1 MMDGNNYITFSRED
15 GSVQLNLIGRTLN
28 VTIVERNGQIIESD
42 FDVSDWPI
50 SAKCESLLVIGNYLK
65 TKSLNCM
72 ALDLRIDD
80 AFSDWI
86 KLQEMSRAQA
96 EIDLVPEALNRRL
109 TTPPGAWVLKIGSLI
124 FRKKTLEILENEVAD
139 FREECY
145 EALSHGK
152 IWRYRMLVV
161 IYNALFLAKPAR
173 FLIGVVWKLVT
184 SEHRE
189 KAKARG

>member
-1 MMDGNNYITFSRED
+1 MDENNYIIFSRDD
-15 GSVQLNLIGRTLN
+15 GNVQLNLIGHMLN

-50 SAKCESLLVIGNYLK
+50 SAERDSLLVIGNYLK
-65 TKSLNCM
+65 SKSLNCL

-86 KLQEMSRAQA
+86 KLQEISRAQA
-96 EIDLVPEALNRRL
+96 VIDLVHEARSGRL
-109 TTPPGAWVLKIGSLI
+109 TTPPGAWILKIGSLI
-124 FRKKTLEILENEVAD
+124 FRKKTLELLANDVAD

-161 IYNALFLAKPAR
+161 IYNTLFLAKPAR
-173 FLIGVVWKLVT
+173 FLIGVAWKLVT

-189 KAKARG
+189 KAKARS